1 MMGSGLKYVHA
12 LKRGTGAMQG
22 DLEKCR
28 QQASTRTHSP
38 LGMMVKK
45 NRSDCDSDVRTPRH
59 VLISLWCVV

>member
-28 QQASTRTHSP
+28 QQASTKHAQP
-38 LGMMVKK
+38 C
-45 NRSDCDSDVRTPRH
+45 NDSEKEMK
-59 VLISLWCVV
+59 